1 MVRCIEAVRR
11 SLELNVGHKPI
22 QACPE
27 PKAGDA
33 DKEIRSKSEADKEM
47 LIRRCKMWVMLASRC
62 GKADADQQ
70 MRSKSEAD
78 KKMLMRRFT
87 ATPMKM
93 LRDTYKIIILS

>member
-33 DKEIRSKSEADKEM
+33 DREMRSKSEADKEM
-47 LIRRCKMWVMLASRC
+47 LIRRCKMWVMLIRKCRKTARVMLERRC
-62 GKADADQQ
+62 VVNAE
-70 MRSKSEAD
+70 R
-78 KKMLMRRFT
+78 
-87 ATPMKM
+87 
-93 LRDTYKIIILS
+93 